1 MGIEDSSLL
10 ALLSSAA
17 VGALVS
23 SVITT
28 IDRWRERKSRREEL
42 LLAKSAEMTT
52 AHIDLIMKSGG
63 GKMEPPLLMLEDY
76 YRSLKH
82 LVQHD
87 TLDPKDKQRIETELK
102 KQGMKS

>member
-1 MGIEDSSLL
+1 MVTDTSNLL

-42 LLAKSAEMTT
+42 LLGKSTEMTR
-52 AHIDLIMKSGG
+52 AHIDLIVKSGG
-63 GKMEPPLLMLEDY
+63 GKIEPPMLMLEDY

-87 TLDPKDKQRIETELK
+87 TLDPNDKQRIETELK
-102 KQGMKS
+102 KHGMKP